1 MRYHPLEVKL
11 KRDGIFFAGID
22 EAGRGPWAG
31 PLVSA
36 AVILKPKARIP
47 GLNDSKKLTAKMR
60 EKLFGMVMKN
70 SYVGLG
76 IVSNKEIDKIGL
88 AAAIKVCFSRAVD
101 GLEIQPGFLLID
113 GIGQYNLGIPH
124 KTVKFG
130 DSKVKSIAAASII
143 AKVVR
148 DTMMESYCKK
158 YPKYGFSLHKGYGT
172 RHHHEKL
179 LQYGTCGIHRKS
191 FAPIKKIIYGENC

>member
-1 MRYHPLEVKL
+1 MRYHPLEAQL

-36 AVILKPKARIP
+36 AVIMKPNVRIP
-47 GLNDSKKLTAKMR
+47 GLNDSKQLTAKMR
-60 EKLFGMVMKN
+60 EMLFGMVMKN
-70 SYVGLG
+70 SHVGLG
-76 IVSNKEIDKIGL
+76 IVTSKEIDRFGL
-88 AAAIKVCFSRAVD
+88 AVAIKVSFSRAVED
-101 GLEIQPGFLLID
+101 LEIRPEFLLID
-113 GIGQYNLGIPH
+113 GIGKYDFGIPY

-148 DTMMESYCKK
+148 DTIMESYCKQ

-179 LQYGTCGIHRKS
+179 LQYGTCAIHRKS